1 MTNFADIAFTDAVK
15 ATQERLG
22 SREHY
27 ARLDS
32 QPPAKLGEREAAFLA
47 ARDSFYLATV
57 LETGWPYV
65 QHRGGETGFVRV
77 LAENTIGI
85 ADMKGNRQYI
95 SLTNMRQDSRVAMF
109 FMDYP
114 NRRRLKMFALAR
126 VIEKD
131 ADPALARALTPQG
144 YEEAVERFML
154 FDVQAFSWNCSQFI
168 TPRATFAEVDA
179 ALTPLLTRIKDLETR
194 LAKYEAVEPLQ
205 IAKRG

>member
-15 ATQERLG
+15 ELQDALG
-22 SREHY
+22 SRAHY
-27 ARLDS
+27 ARLEG
-32 QPPAKLGEREAAFLA
+32 QAPARIGEREAAFLA

-77 LAENTIGI
+77 LTESTIGI

-95 SLTNMRQDSRVAMF
+95 SLANIKKDSRVAMF
-109 FMDYP
+109 FMDYA

-131 ADPALARALTPQG
+131 ASPELLKALTPQG
-144 YEEAVERFML
+144 YEEAVERLML
-154 FDVQAFSWNCSQFI
+154 FDVQGLSWNCSQYI
-168 TPRATFAEVDA
+168 TPRATFDEVDA
-179 ALTPLLTRIKDLETR
+179 AVTPLLNRIKDLETR
-194 LAKYEAVEPLQ
+194 LSRYETVEPLE
-205 IAKRG
+205 IAIK